1 MPPRAGLDVRII
13 VSGGFNAAGRSGV
26 FLDERIQWVKVPDQ
40 LNGKRIK
47 LYGYTLSNLF
57 IRPSLSE
64 MFGLTVL
71 EAASR
76 APVRSGPLSVG
87 GFAWLIYERQKNAR
101 GPRKAS
107 AHFGLNFSPDAED
120 EDRPAVFGGLPPP
133 AGSRSRPWRKNKT
146 DNPLKIFPGLLTMTQ
161 RYGLSYRRT
170 VRLRRTAGHF

>member
-1 MPPRAGLDVRII
+1 MNVAAKQVYMPPRAGSDVRII
-13 VSGGFNAAGRSGV
+13 VSGGFKDAEKSGA

-76 APVRSGPLSVG
+76 APVRAAFHRRFRMADIRKTKKCAGAPEGLRAFWTEFFAGCG
-87 GFAWLIYERQKNAR
+87 G
-101 GPRKAS
+101 
-107 AHFGLNFSPDAED
+107 
-120 EDRPAVFGGLPPP
+120 
-133 AGSRSRPWRKNKT
+133 
-146 DNPLKIFPGLLTMTQ
+146 
-161 RYGLSYRRT
+161 
-170 VRLRRTAGHF
+170 